1 MLIGPE
7 GLIEIDVVSV
17 QGRAHVNW
25 SDLLSVTIRLGG
37 GTTWKG
43 VIEDVRKIEIP

>member
-37 GTTWKG
+37 GLLGRGSLKT
-43 VIEDVRKIEIP
+43 